1 MFDTML
7 QLAVSKENDIL
18 KYPDQL
24 KTPILNRTIEI
35 LSDKD
40 KIMVLVKPINGDRIT
55 PGSVDLLYFTAFSS
69 LDFHLSI

>member
-7 QLAVSKENDIL
+7 QLAVSKEKDIL

-40 KIMVLVKPINGDRIT
+40 KIVALVKSIKGDRIT
-55 PGSVDLLYFTAFSS
+55 PGGVDLLYFTVFNS
-69 LDFHLSI
+69 LDFH